1 MSLSSASPLI
11 LPPLTLLAARVRL
24 RLLEA
29 AHLPVFMGALLR
41 GGFGYAFQRASC
53 TPACWGH
60 AEECR
65 ATLLCPYRW
74 VFETPH
80 PAGVAHLHDLRD
92 VPRPFVL
99 EPPPPTQRSYA
110 VDAPLDFGLVL
121 IGRGIDFLPYFLH
134 GLAGFAAAGL
144 GRERAQARL
153 EHVVVLPPLGADG
166 QLRPRGAMGD
176 ALPPQGVTI
185 YAEGRVLNQADLALL
200 NLAELPHHAER
211 LAADLRLDLLTPLRL
226 KARGALLHELDL
238 GVLVQ
243 AIGWRLNA
251 LATFHGAG
259 PWEYDYR
266 PVVEAARQVRVE
278 QTDLRWVDWERTSTR
293 GGGQRSMKLGGLVGS
308 AMLRAVP
315 VEVRALL
322 LAAALL
328 HVGKA
333 CVFGHGW
340 LHLAHL

>member
-1 MSLSSASPLI
+1 MLQAHVSSLVF
-11 LPPLTLLAARVRL
+11 PPLTLLSARVRL

-29 AHLPVFMGALLR
+29 VHLPIFIGALLR

-53 TPACWGH
+53 PSACWGR
-60 AEECR
+60 AEQCA

-80 PAGVAHLHDLRD
+80 PEGVTHLHDLRD

-99 EPPPPTQRSYA
+99 EPPPPTQRFYA
-110 VDAPLDFGLVL
+110 ADTPLDFGLVL
-121 IGRGIDFLPYFLH
+121 MGRGIDFLPYFLH

-144 GRERAQARL
+144 GRDRTRARL
-153 EHVVVLPPLGADG
+153 EHVAVVPAFAADG
-166 QLRPRGAMGD
+166 QLPRRSLPPDGAM
-176 ALPPQGVTI
+176 I
-185 YAEGRVLNQADLALL
+185 YEDGRVLNCADLPLL
-200 NLAELPHHAER
+200 NLAELPNRAAA
-211 LAADLRLDLLTPLRL
+211 LAADLRLELLTPLRL
-226 KARGALLHELDL
+226 KAQGALLDRLDL

-243 AIGWRLNA
+243 AACWRLNA
-251 LATFHGAG
+251 LATFHGHG
-259 PWEYDYR
+259 PWTADYR
-266 PVVEAARQVRVE
+266 PVVEAARRVRVE
-278 QTDLRWVDWERTSTR
+278 QSDLRWVDWERTSTR

-308 AMLRAVP
+308 VTLRGVP
-315 VEVRALL
+315 VEVRAAL